1 MPYIKFESG
10 KLSPEIKR
18 KLLEELTQVSVKV
31 TGIPKELFFVSIDEK
46 EDTDIAVGGKT
57 VEQLK
62 KELSK

>member
-10 KLSPEIKR
+10 KLSEDIR
-18 KLLEELTQVSVKV
+18 LKLIEKLTEVSVEV

-46 EDTDIAVGGKT
+46 EDTHIAVGGKT

-62 KELSK
+62 KELK